1 MMKHLLS
8 LFAFSATLHTALLV
22 HSAED
27 LTVLPPPT
35 GEVTESG
42 LVYQALQKRA
52 HEAFAKRKEV
62 YENIKT
68 PADCE
73 AYQKRM
79 KDFFRTQIGG
89 FPERTPLN
97 PRVIGKLKGDG
108 FRVENVI
115 YESWP
120 GHHVTANLYL
130 PTTPPPYPGVLVP
143 CGHSHNGKASDG
155 YQRACMLLAKNG
167 MAALCYDPIG
177 QGERYQVLSEQ
188 PNEFF
193 KGGSRYRPP
202 HPRVQ
207 YYCTAEHTLM
217 TVSAIPLGSNSARY
231 RIWDGMRSIDYLV
244 SRPEI
249 DASRIGCT
257 GNSGGGTLTSYI
269 MALDE
274 RVQAA
279 APVCYSTMYRY
290 LIDFNGPQDGE
301 QNIFG
306 QLAYGMDIAD
316 YTLMRAPKP
325 TLICA
330 GTHDSTF
337 KIDGTWELF
346 REAKRFYTRMGY
358 AERVDI
364 IEADAPHGFTI
375 KLREGSA
382 RWMNRW
388 LMHKENAIFEGDLP
402 VFTDEE
408 LQCSQSGQILL
419 DAGERSLFEINDG
432 LNQQLAKERAELWS
446 SGDLGTLRDQVRKV
460 SGIKR
465 LADIPR
471 PESKV
476 VGSIERPG
484 YKITKL
490 IITPDHSVPLPA
502 LLFEPKAPSGKRAL
516 YLHGEGKQVD
526 AAAGGPIEQRV
537 KQGETVLAVDIRAIG
552 ETSRKN
558 NRKIGWSH
566 GLLGPN
572 YHEWAVAYLLGES
585 MVKLRAEDILVAT
598 RFLSEYHSQGQ
609 PQQVELVAI
618 GETAIPALHAAA
630 LEPDLFS
637 EVNLHR
643 MISSWGEVVK
653 TPETQNQLIN
663 TVHGS
668 LKIYDLP
675 NLITLTGKE
684 RVKVS
689 HPADVKAGLATRKP

>member
-1 MMKHLLS
+1 MSRLLS
-8 LFAFSATLHTALLV
+8 LIVLLCV
-22 HSAED
+22 PAVSLIAEAAED
-27 LTVLPPPT
+27 LNVLPPAT
-35 GEVTESG
+35 GKAAETG
-42 LVYQALQKRA
+42 LVYHALQQRA
-52 HEAFAKRKEV
+52 DEAYANRKAT
-62 YENIKT
+62 YEALKT
-68 PADCE
+68 PEECM

-79 KDFFRTQIGG
+79 KEFFRTQIGG

-108 FRVENVI
+108 FHVENLI

-130 PTTPPPYPGVLVP
+130 PNTKPPYPGVLVP
-143 CGHSHNGKASDG
+143 CGHSHDGKAAAA
-155 YQRACMLLAKNG
+155 YQRACILLAKNG

-193 KGGSRYRPP
+193 RGGSRYRPP
-202 HPRVQ
+202 HPQVQ
-207 YYCTAEHTLM
+207 FYCTAEHTLM
-217 TVSAIPLGSNSARY
+217 SVSSIPLGSNSARY
-231 RIWDGMRSIDYLV
+231 RIWDGMRGIDYLV
-244 SRPEI
+244 SRPDI
-249 DASRIGCT
+249 DPKRIGCT

-274 RVQAA
+274 RVQCA
-279 APVCYSTMYRY
+279 APVCYSTMFRY
-290 LIDFNGPQDGE
+290 LVDFNGPQDGE

-346 REAKRFYTRMGY
+346 REAKRVYTRLGY
-358 AERVDI
+358 AERVGI

-375 KLREGSA
+375 QLREGAA

-388 LMHKENAIFEGDLP
+388 LLHKENPIFEGDLP

-432 LNQQLAKERAELWS
+432 LNQRLAKERAELWNS
-446 SGDLGTLRDQVRKV
+446 EDSKSLREKVRKV
-460 SGIKR
+460 SGVKK
-465 LADIPR
+465 LAALPR
-471 PESKV
+471 PEFKE
-476 VGSIERPG
+476 VGTIKRSG
-484 YKITKL
+484 YQIKKMIL
-490 IITPDHSVPLPA
+490 TPDHGVPLPA
-502 LLFEPKAPSGKRAL
+502 LLFQPENPSGELVL
-516 YLHGEGKQVD
+516 YLHGDGKQID
-526 AAAGGPIEQRV
+526 AGEGAAIAQRM
-537 KQGETVLAVDIRAIG
+537 KQGDVVMAVDVRCIG

-558 NRKIGWSH
+558 NRRIGWSH

-572 YHEWAVAYLLGES
+572 YHECALAYLLGDS
-585 MVKLRAEDILVAT
+585 MVKLRAEDILVAA
-598 RFLSEYHSQGQ
+598 RFLSENQSNAK
-609 PQQVELVAI
+609 PRKIKLTAI

-630 LEPDLFS
+630 LEPDQFS
-637 EVNLHR
+637 QVSLSR
-643 MISSWGEVVK
+643 MIPSWGEVVK
-653 TPETQNQLIN
+653 TPETHNQLIN
-663 TVHGS
+663 TVHGA
-668 LKIYDLP
+668 LKVYDLP
-675 NLITLTGKE
+675 DLIKLAGASK
-684 RVKVS
+684 VKVTQPS
-689 HPADVKAGLATRKP
+689 TVAEDLAAKTP

>member
-1 MMKHLLS
+1 MNRLLS
-8 LFAFSATLHTALLV
+8 LFVLFSVLAVSAL
-22 HSAED
+22 SGAAED
-27 LTVLPPPT
+27 LNVLPPLE
-35 GEVTESG
+35 GEAAESG
-42 LVYQALQKRA
+42 LVYQALQQRA
-52 HEAFAKRKEV
+52 HEAFAQRKSA
-62 YENIKT
+62 YEELKT
-68 PADCE
+68 AEDCV

-79 KDFFRTQIGG
+79 REFFRSQIGG

-108 FRVENVI
+108 FHVENVI

-130 PTTPPPYPGVLVP
+130 PNTKPPYPGVLVP
-143 CGHSHNGKASDG
+143 CGHSHDGKAAAA
-155 YQRACMLLAKNG
+155 YQRACILLAKNG

-193 KGGSRYRPP
+193 RGGSRYRPP

-217 TVSAIPLGSNSARY
+217 SVSSIPLGSNSARY

-244 SRPEI
+244 SRPDI
-249 DASRIGCT
+249 DAKRIGCT

-269 MALDE
+269 MALDD

-290 LIDFNGPQDGE
+290 LVDFNGPQDGE

-330 GTHDSTF
+330 GTHDRTF

-375 KLREGSA
+375 QLREGSA

-388 LMHKENAIFEGDLP
+388 LMHKENPIFEGDLP

-432 LNQQLAKERAELWS
+432 LNQQLAKDRAELWN
-446 SGDLGTLRDQVRKV
+446 SGDLKTLRDRVREV
-460 SGIKR
+460 SGVKK
-465 LADIPR
+465 LGELLR
-471 PESKV
+471 PEFKE
-476 VGSIERPG
+476 VGTVQRPG
-484 YKITKL
+484 YQITKL
-490 IITPDHSVPLPA
+490 IIKPGHGVPLPA
-502 LLFEPKAPSGKRAL
+502 LLFEPKTRTGELVL
-516 YLHGEGKQVD
+516 YLHGGGKDVD
-526 AAAGGPIEQRV
+526 AGAGAAIEERV
-537 KQGETVLAVDIRAIG
+537 KQGDVVLALDVRCIG

-572 YHEWAVAYLLGES
+572 YHEWALAYLLGDS

-598 RFLSEYHSQGQ
+598 RFLSETQSKSK
-609 PQQVELVAI
+609 PEPIVLTAI

-630 LEPDLFS
+630 LEPGLFS
-637 EVNLHR
+637 KVNLSQ
-643 MISSWGEVVK
+643 MIPSWGDVVK
-653 TPETQNQLIN
+653 TPETHNQLIN
-663 TVHGS
+663 TVHGA
-668 LKIYDLP
+668 LKVYDLP
-675 NLITLTGKE
+675 ELIKLAGNAK
-684 RVKVS
+684 VKVTQ
-689 HPADVKAGLATRKP
+689 PAGVTDDLAVKAP

>member
-1 MMKHLLS
+1 MNRLLS
-8 LFAFSATLHTALLV
+8 LLVLFSVLV
-22 HSAED
+22 VSLIAEAADD
-27 LTVLPPPT
+27 LNVLPPLE
-35 GEVTESG
+35 GEAAESG
-42 LVYQALQKRA
+42 LVYHALQQRA
-52 HEAFAKRKEV
+52 HEAFAKRKSV
-62 YENIKT
+62 YEELKT
-68 PADCE
+68 PEDCV

-79 KDFFRTQIGG
+79 REFFRTQIGG

-108 FRVENVI
+108 FHVENVI

-130 PTTPPPYPGVLVP
+130 PNTKPPYPGVLVP
-143 CGHSHNGKASDG
+143 CGHSHDGKAAAA
-155 YQRACMLLAKNG
+155 YQRACILLAKNG

-193 KGGSRYRPP
+193 RGGSRYRPP

-217 TVSAIPLGSNSARY
+217 SVSSIPLGGNSARY
-231 RIWDGMRSIDYLV
+231 RIWDGMRSIDYLI

-249 DASRIGCT
+249 DAKRIGCT

-269 MALDE
+269 MALDD

-279 APVCYSTMYRY
+279 APVCYSTMFRY
-290 LIDFNGPQDGE
+290 LVDFNGPQDGE
-301 QNIFG
+301 QVIFG

-330 GTHDSTF
+330 GTHDRTF

-375 KLREGSA
+375 QLREGSA

-388 LMHKENAIFEGDLP
+388 LMHKENPIFEGDLP

-432 LNQQLAKERAELWS
+432 LNQQLAKDRAELWN
-446 SGDLGTLRDQVRKV
+446 SGELKTLRERVREV
-460 SGIKR
+460 SGVKK
-465 LADIPR
+465 LGELLR
-471 PESKV
+471 PEFKE
-476 VGSIERPG
+476 VGSIQRPD
-484 YKITKL
+484 YQITKL
-490 IITPDHSVPLPA
+490 IIKPGHGVPLPA
-502 LLFEPKAPSGKRAL
+502 LLFQPKERTGELVL
-516 YLHGEGKQVD
+516 YLHGGGKDVD
-526 AAAGGPIEQRV
+526 AGAGAAIEQRV
-537 KQGETVLAVDIRAIG
+537 KQGDVVLAVDVRCIG

-572 YHEWAVAYLLGES
+572 YHEWALAYLLGDS

-598 RFLSEYHSQGQ
+598 RFLSETQSKNK
-609 PQQVELVAI
+609 PEPVVLTAI

-630 LEPDLFS
+630 LEPAMFS
-637 EVNLHR
+637 KVNLSQ
-643 MISSWGEVVK
+643 MIPSWDAVVK

-663 TVHGS
+663 TVHGA
-668 LKIYDLP
+668 LKVYDLP
-675 NLITLTGKE
+675 ELIKLAGAAK
-684 RVKVS
+684 VKITQ
-689 HPADVKAGLATRKP
+689 PAGVTDDLAVKAP

>member
-1 MMKHLLS
+1 MNRLLS
-8 LFAFSATLHTALLV
+8 LLAFVSIFAVSLL
-22 HSAED
+22 SEAAED
-27 LTVLPPPT
+27 LNVLPHLT
-35 GEVTESG
+35 GDAAESG
-42 LVYQALQKRA
+42 LVYHALQQQA
-52 HEAFAKRKEV
+52 HAAFAKRKAV
-62 YENIKT
+62 YEELKT
-68 PADCE
+68 PEDCV

-79 KDFFRTQIGG
+79 REFFRSQIGG

-108 FRVENVI
+108 FHVENVI

-130 PTTPPPYPGVLVP
+130 PNTKPPYPGVLVP
-143 CGHSHNGKASDG
+143 CGHSHDGKAAAA
-155 YQRACMLLAKNG
+155 YQRACILLAKNG

-193 KGGSRYRPP
+193 RGGSRYRPP

-217 TVSAIPLGSNSARY
+217 SVSSIPLGSNAARY

-244 SRPEI
+244 SRPDI
-249 DASRIGCT
+249 DAKRIGCT

-269 MALDE
+269 MALDD
-274 RVQAA
+274 RVQSA

-290 LIDFNGPQDGE
+290 LVDFNGPQDGE
-301 QNIFG
+301 QVIFG

-375 KLREGSA
+375 QLREGSA

-388 LMHKENAIFEGDLP
+388 LLHKENAIVEGDLP

-432 LNQQLAKERAELWS
+432 LNQQLAKERAELWN
-446 SGDLGTLRDQVRKV
+446 SGDLKTLRDQVREV
-460 SGIKR
+460 SGVKK
-465 LADIPR
+465 LAELLR
-471 PESKV
+471 PEFKEV
-476 VGSIERPG
+476 VTLQRPG
-484 YKITKL
+484 YQITKL
-490 IITPDHSVPLPA
+490 IITPGHGVPLPA
-502 LLFEPKAPSGKRAL
+502 LLFQPEQRTGELVL
-516 YLHGEGKQVD
+516 YLHGGGKQVD
-526 AAAGGPIEQRV
+526 AGEGAAIEQRV
-537 KQGETVLAVDIRAIG
+537 KQGDVVLAIDIRCIG

-572 YHEWAVAYLLGES
+572 YHEWALAYLLGDS
-585 MVKLRAEDILVAT
+585 MVKLRAEDILLAT
-598 RFLSEYHSQGQ
+598 RFLSETQSKAK
-609 PQQVELVAI
+609 PEPVVLTAI

-637 EVNLHR
+637 KVNLSQ
-643 MISSWGEVVK
+643 MIPSWGEVVK

-663 TVHGS
+663 TVHGA
-668 LKIYDLP
+668 LKVYDLP
-675 NLITLTGKE
+675 ELIKLAGDTK
-684 RVKVS
+684 VKVTQ
-689 HPADVKAGLATRKP
+689 PASVTEELTVKAP

>member
-1 MMKHLLS
+1 MNRLLS
-8 LFAFSATLHTALLV
+8 LLVLFSVLV
-22 HSAED
+22 VSLIAEAADD
-27 LTVLPPPT
+27 LNVLPPLE
-35 GEVTESG
+35 GEAAESG
-42 LVYQALQKRA
+42 LVYHALQQRA
-52 HEAFAKRKEV
+52 HEAFAKRKSV
-62 YENIKT
+62 YEELKT
-68 PADCE
+68 PEDCV

-79 KDFFRTQIGG
+79 REFFRTQIGG

-108 FRVENVI
+108 FHVENVI

-130 PTTPPPYPGVLVP
+130 PNTKPPYPGVLVP
-143 CGHSHNGKASDG
+143 CGHSHDGKAAAA
-155 YQRACMLLAKNG
+155 YQRACILLAKNG

-193 KGGSRYRPP
+193 RGGSRYRPP

-217 TVSAIPLGSNSARY
+217 SVSSIPLGGNSARY
-231 RIWDGMRSIDYLV
+231 RIWDGMRSIDYLI

-249 DASRIGCT
+249 DAKRIGCT

-269 MALDE
+269 MALDD

-279 APVCYSTMYRY
+279 APVCYSTMFRY
-290 LIDFNGPQDGE
+290 LVDFNGPQDGE
-301 QNIFG
+301 QVIFG

-330 GTHDSTF
+330 GTHDRTF

-375 KLREGSA
+375 QLREGSA

-388 LMHKENAIFEGDLP
+388 LMHKENPIFEGDLP

-432 LNQQLAKERAELWS
+432 LNQQLAKDRVELWN
-446 SGDLGTLRDQVRKV
+446 SGDLKTLRERVREV
-460 SGIKR
+460 SGVKK
-465 LADIPR
+465 LGELLR
-471 PESKV
+471 PEFKE
-476 VGSIERPG
+476 VGSIQRPD
-484 YKITKL
+484 YQITKL
-490 IITPDHSVPLPA
+490 IIKPGHGVPLPA
-502 LLFEPKAPSGKRAL
+502 LLFQPKERTGELVL
-516 YLHGEGKQVD
+516 YLHGGGKDVD
-526 AAAGGPIEQRV
+526 AGAGAAIEQRV
-537 KQGETVLAVDIRAIG
+537 KQGDVVLAVDVRCIG

-572 YHEWAVAYLLGES
+572 YHEWALAYLLGDS

-598 RFLSEYHSQGQ
+598 RFLSETQSKNK
-609 PQQVELVAI
+609 PEPVVLTAI

-630 LEPDLFS
+630 LEPAMFS
-637 EVNLHR
+637 KVNLSQ
-643 MISSWGEVVK
+643 MIPSWGAVVK

-663 TVHGS
+663 TVHGA
-668 LKIYDLP
+668 LKVYDLP
-675 NLITLTGKE
+675 ELIKLAGATK
-684 RVKVS
+684 VKITQ
-689 HPADVKAGLATRKP
+689 PAGVTDDLAVKAP

>member
-1 MMKHLLS
+1 MKCLLTLLLLS
-8 LFAFSATLHTALLV
+8 ISFNLAHYA
-22 HSAED
+22 HSEED
-27 LTVLPPPT
+27 LKVLPPLK
-35 GEVTESG
+35 GEAAETG
-42 LVYQALQKRA
+42 LVYSALTKKA
-52 HEAFAKRKEV
+52 HEAFAKRKV
-62 YENIKT
+62 TYEEIKT
-68 PADCE
+68 PEDCLT
-73 AYQKRM
+73 YQKRM
-79 KDFFRTQIGG
+79 QKFFRDQIGG
-89 FPERTPLN
+89 FPERPPLN

-130 PTTPPPYPGVLVP
+130 PDSPPPYPGVLVP
-143 CGHSHNGKASDG
+143 CGHSHNGKASDA
-155 YQRACMLLAKNG
+155 YQRACILLAKNG

-244 SRPEI
+244 SRPDI
-249 DASRIGCT
+249 DPERIGCT

-269 MALDE
+269 MALDD
-274 RVQAA
+274 RVQCA

-290 LIDFNGPQDGE
+290 LVDFNGPQDGE

-375 KLREGSA
+375 RLREGSA
-382 RWMNRW
+382 RWMSRW
-388 LMHKENAIFEGDLP
+388 LLKKDQPIFEGELP
-402 VFTDEE
+402 VFSDEE

-432 LNQQLAKERAELWS
+432 LNQQLAKKRTELWS
-446 SGDLGTLRDQVRKV
+446 SNDLDTLRDQVREV
-460 SGIKR
+460 SGVNR
-465 LADIPR
+465 LAELPR
-471 PESKV
+471 PEFKKV
-476 VGSIERPG
+476 GTLERPD
-484 YKITKL
+484 YQITKL
-490 IITPDHSVPLPA
+490 IVTPGHEVPLPA
-502 LLFEPKAPSGKRAL
+502 LLFQPNSPSGKLVL
-516 YLHGEGKQVD
+516 YLHGEGKQAD
-526 AAAGGPIEQRV
+526 AEAGGPIEKRV
-537 KQGETVLAVDIRAIG
+537 KQGESVLAIDIRCIG
-552 ETSRKN
+552 ETSRKD

-572 YHEWAVAYLLGES
+572 YHEWALAYLLGNS

-598 RFLSEYHSQGQ
+598 RFLSEYPSKDN
-609 PQQVELVAI
+609 PQKVELVAI

-630 LEPDLFS
+630 LEPELYS
-637 EVNLHR
+637 EISLSQ
-643 MISSWGEVVK
+643 MINSWGDVVK
-653 TPETQNQLIN
+653 TPDTRNQLIN

-668 LKIYDLP
+668 LQVYDLP
-675 NLITLTGKE
+675 NLITLAGKD
-684 RVKVS
+684 RIKVS
-689 HPADVKAGLATRKP
+689 HPADVKAGLANRTP

>member
-1 MMKHLLS
+1 MNRLLLLT
-8 LFAFSATLHTALLV
+8 LFGFLSVVSPIANA
-22 HSAED
+22 AED
-27 LTVLPPPT
+27 LTVLPALE
-35 GEVTESG
+35 GAAAESG

-52 HEAFAKRKEV
+52 HEAFAKRKET

-73 AYQKRM
+73 AYQKRL

-143 CGHSHNGKASDG
+143 CGHSHNGKASAA
-155 YQRACMLLAKNG
+155 YQRACILLAKNG

-193 KGGSRYRPP
+193 QGGSRYRPP

-207 YYCTAEHTLM
+207 YYCTAEHTLFS
-217 TVSAIPLGSNSARY
+217 VSSIPLGSNAARY

-249 DASRIGCT
+249 DAKRIGCT

-269 MALDE
+269 MALDD

-330 GTHDSTF
+330 GTLDSTF

-388 LMHKENAIFEGDLP
+388 LLNKENPIFEVEDQP

-419 DAGERSLFEINDG
+419 DAGERSLFAVNDE
-432 LNQQLAKERAELWS
+432 LNQGLAEERAALWNS
-446 SGDLGTLRDQVRKV
+446 TDLSVAREKVREV
-460 SGIKR
+460 SGI
-465 LADIPR
+465 LPLDSLPR
-471 PESKV
+471 PE
-476 VGSIERPG
+476 IEEAG
-484 YKITKL
+484 KISREDYQIQKL
-490 IITPDHSVPLPA
+490 IITPDHGVPLPA
-502 LLFEPKAPSGKRAL
+502 LLFLPETRKGALVL
-516 YLHGEGKQVD
+516 YLHGGGKHLEAD
-526 AAAGGPIEQRV
+526 AGAGIERLV
-537 KQGETVLAVDIRAIG
+537 KQGDVVLAVDVRCIG
-552 ETSRKN
+552 ETSRLN
-558 NRKIGWSH
+558 NRRIGWSH

-572 YHEWAVAYLLGES
+572 YHECALAYLLGES
-585 MVKLRAEDILVAT
+585 MVKLRAEDVLVAA
-598 RFLSEYHSQGQ
+598 RFLSDYQSEKKSQ
-609 PQQVELVAI
+609 PVVLTAI
-618 GETAIPALHAAA
+618 GETSVSALHAAA
-630 LEPDLFS
+630 LEPGLFS
-637 EVNLHR
+637 KVNLSQ
-643 MISSWGEVVK
+643 MIASWGDVVK

-663 TVHGS
+663 TVHGA
-668 LKIYDLP
+668 LKVYDLP
-675 NLITLTGKE
+675 NLIQLAGAEKV
-684 RVKVS
+684 RVTQ
-689 HPADVKAGLATRKP
+689 PASVTAKLASQE

>member
-1 MMKHLLS
+1 MNRLLS
-8 LFAFSATLHTALLV
+8 LIVLFSVLV
-22 HSAED
+22 VSLISEAAED
-27 LTVLPPPT
+27 LNVLPPLD
-35 GEVTESG
+35 GEAAESG
-42 LVYQALQKRA
+42 LVYHALQKRA
-52 HEAFAKRKEV
+52 HEAFANRKAA
-62 YENIKT
+62 YEEIKT
-68 PADCE
+68 AEDCL

-79 KDFFRTQIGG
+79 QEFFRSQIGG

-108 FRVENVI
+108 FHVENVI

-130 PTTPPPYPGVLVP
+130 PDSKPPYPGVLVP
-143 CGHSHNGKASDG
+143 CGHSHNGKAADG
-155 YQRACMLLAKNG
+155 YQRACILLAKNG

-193 KGGSRYRPP
+193 RGGSRYRPP
-202 HPRVQ
+202 HPQVQ
-207 YYCTAEHTLM
+207 FYCTAEHTLM
-217 TVSAIPLGSNSARY
+217 SVSSIPLGSNSARY

-249 DASRIGCT
+249 DAKRIGCT

-279 APVCYSTMYRY
+279 APVCYSTMFRY
-290 LIDFNGPQDGE
+290 LVDFNGPQDGE
-301 QNIFG
+301 QVIFG
-306 QLAYGMDIAD
+306 QLAYGMDITD

-330 GTHDSTF
+330 GTHDRTF

-375 KLREGSA
+375 QLREGSA

-388 LMHKENAIFEGDLP
+388 LMHKENPIFEGDLP

-432 LNQQLAKERAELWS
+432 LNQHLAKDRAELWN
-446 SGDLGTLRDQVRKV
+446 SGDLKTLRDRVREV
-460 SGIKR
+460 SGVKK
-465 LADIPR
+465 LGELLR
-471 PESKV
+471 PEFKE
-476 VGSIERPG
+476 VGSIQRPD
-484 YKITKL
+484 YQITKL
-490 IITPDHSVPLPA
+490 IIKPGHGVPLPA
-502 LLFEPKAPSGKRAL
+502 LLFQPKERSGELVL
-516 YLHGEGKQVD
+516 YLHGGGKDVD
-526 AAAGGPIEQRV
+526 AGAGAAIEQRV
-537 KQGETVLAVDIRAIG
+537 KQGDVVLAVDVRCIG

-572 YHEWAVAYLLGES
+572 YHEWALANLLGNS
-585 MVKLRAEDILVAT
+585 MVKLRAEDILVAA
-598 RFLSEYHSQGQ
+598 RFLSETQSKNK
-609 PQQVELVAI
+609 PEPVVLTAI

-630 LEPDLFS
+630 LEPAMFS
-637 EVNLHR
+637 KVNLSQ
-643 MISSWGEVVK
+643 MIPSWGAVVK

-663 TVHGS
+663 TVHGA
-668 LKIYDLP
+668 LKVYDLP
-675 NLITLTGKE
+675 ELIKLAGETK
-684 RVKVS
+684 VKITQ
-689 HPADVKAGLATRKP
+689 PAGVTDDLAVKAP

>member
-1 MMKHLLS
+1 MNRLLLLT
-8 LFAFSATLHTALLV
+8 LFGFLSVVSPIANA
-22 HSAED
+22 AED
-27 LTVLPPPT
+27 LTVLPALEGT
-35 GEVTESG
+35 AAESG

-68 PADCE
+68 PEDCE

-89 FPERTPLN
+89 FPERMPLN

-130 PTTPPPYPGVLVP
+130 PDSKPPYPGVLVP
-143 CGHSHNGKASDG
+143 CGHSHNGKASAA
-155 YQRACMLLAKNG
+155 YQRACILLAKNG

-207 YYCTAEHTLM
+207 YYCTAEHTLFS
-217 TVSAIPLGSNSARY
+217 VSSIPLGSNAARY

-249 DASRIGCT
+249 NAKRIGCT

-269 MALDE
+269 MALDD

-330 GTHDSTF
+330 GTLDSTF

-346 REAKRFYTRMGY
+346 REAKRFYTRLGY
-358 AERVDI
+358 AERVGI

-375 KLREGSA
+375 QLREGAA

-388 LMHKENAIFEGDLP
+388 LLNKENPIFEVEDQP

-419 DAGERSLFEINDG
+419 DAGERSLFAVNDD
-432 LNQQLAKERAELWS
+432 LNQKLAAERTAFWS
-446 SGDLGTLRDQVRKV
+446 STDVSAARDKVREI
-460 SGIKR
+460 SGIQP
-465 LADIPR
+465 LGSLPR
-471 PESKV
+471 PEFKE
-476 VGSIERPG
+476 VGSISRDG
-484 YKITKL
+484 YQIQKL
-490 IITPDHSVPLPA
+490 IVTPDHGTPLPA
-502 LLFEPKAPSGKRAL
+502 LLFLPNMRQGDLVL
-516 YLHGEGKQVD
+516 YLHGGGKQVEAETG
-526 AAAGGPIEQRV
+526 AAIEQLV
-537 KQGETVLAVDIRAIG
+537 KQGDVVLALDVRCIG

-558 NRKIGWSH
+558 NRRIGWSH

-572 YHEWAVAYLLGES
+572 YHECALAYLLGES
-585 MVKLRAEDILVAT
+585 MVKLRAEDILVAA
-598 RFLSEYHSQGQ
+598 RFLSESQSKKKTN
-609 PQQVELVAI
+609 PVVVTAI

-630 LEPDLFS
+630 LEPGLFS
-637 EVNLHR
+637 KVNLSQ
-643 MISSWGEVVK
+643 MITSWGEVVK

-663 TVHGS
+663 TVHGA
-668 LKIYDLP
+668 LKVYDLP
-675 NLITLTGKE
+675 NLIQLAGREKVQVTL
-684 RVKVS
+684 
-689 HPADVKAGLATRKP
+689 PASVTAGLASQE

>member
-1 MMKHLLS
+1 MNRLLS
-8 LFAFSATLHTALLV
+8 LLVLFSVLV
-22 HSAED
+22 VSLIVEAADD
-27 LTVLPPPT
+27 LNVLPPLE
-35 GEVTESG
+35 GEAAESG
-42 LVYQALQKRA
+42 PVYHALQQRA
-52 HEAFAKRKEV
+52 HEAFAKRKSV
-62 YENIKT
+62 YEELKT
-68 PADCE
+68 PEDCV

-79 KDFFRTQIGG
+79 REFFRTQIGG

-108 FRVENVI
+108 FHVENVI

-130 PTTPPPYPGVLVP
+130 PNTKPPYPGVLVP
-143 CGHSHNGKASDG
+143 CGHSHDGKAAAA
-155 YQRACMLLAKNG
+155 YQRACILLAKNG

-193 KGGSRYRPP
+193 RGGSRYRPP

-217 TVSAIPLGSNSARY
+217 SVSSIPLGGNSARY
-231 RIWDGMRSIDYLV
+231 RIWDGMRSIDYLI

-249 DASRIGCT
+249 DAKRIGCT

-269 MALDE
+269 MALDD

-279 APVCYSTMYRY
+279 APVCYSTMFRY
-290 LIDFNGPQDGE
+290 LVDFNGPQDGE
-301 QNIFG
+301 QVIFG

-330 GTHDSTF
+330 GTHDRTF

-375 KLREGSA
+375 QLREGSA

-388 LMHKENAIFEGDLP
+388 LMHKENPIFEGDLP

-432 LNQQLAKERAELWS
+432 LNQQLAKDRVELWN
-446 SGDLGTLRDQVRKV
+446 SGDLKTLRERVREV
-460 SGIKR
+460 SGVKK
-465 LADIPR
+465 LGELLR
-471 PESKV
+471 PEFKE
-476 VGSIERPG
+476 VGSIQRPD
-484 YKITKL
+484 YQITKL
-490 IITPDHSVPLPA
+490 IIKPGHGVPLPA
-502 LLFEPKAPSGKRAL
+502 LLFQPKQRTGELVL
-516 YLHGEGKQVD
+516 YLHGGGKDVD
-526 AAAGGPIEQRV
+526 AGAGAAIEQRV
-537 KQGETVLAVDIRAIG
+537 KQGDVVLAVDVRCIG

-572 YHEWAVAYLLGES
+572 YHEWALAYLLGDS
-585 MVKLRAEDILVAT
+585 MVKLRAEDILVAA
-598 RFLSEYHSQGQ
+598 RFLSETQSKNK
-609 PQQVELVAI
+609 PEPVVLTAI

-630 LEPDLFS
+630 LEPAMFS
-637 EVNLHR
+637 KVNLSQ
-643 MISSWGEVVK
+643 MIPSWGAVVK

-663 TVHGS
+663 TVHGA
-668 LKIYDLP
+668 LKVYDLP
-675 NLITLTGKE
+675 ELIKLAGATK
-684 RVKVS
+684 VKITQ
-689 HPADVKAGLATRKP
+689 PAGVTDDLAVKAP

>member
-1 MMKHLLS
+1 MNRLPS
-8 LFAFSATLHTALLV
+8 LIVLFSVLIVSVFAEA
-22 HSAED
+22 AED
-27 LTVLPPPT
+27 LNVLPPLK
-35 GEVTESG
+35 GDAAESG
-42 LVYQALQKRA
+42 LVYHALQQQA
-52 HEAFAKRKEV
+52 HAAFAKRKAT
-62 YENIKT
+62 YEAIKT
-68 PADCE
+68 TEDCV
-73 AYQKRM
+73 AYQKQM
-79 KDFFRTQIGG
+79 KEFFRTQVGG

-97 PRVIGKLKGDG
+97 PRVIGHLKGDG

-130 PTTPPPYPGVLVP
+130 PNTKPPYPGVLVP
-143 CGHSHNGKASDG
+143 CGHSHDGKAADG

-177 QGERYQVLSEQ
+177 QGERYQVLSKE

-193 KGGSRYRPP
+193 RGGSRYRPP

-217 TVSAIPLGSNSARY
+217 TVSSIPLGSNSARY

-244 SRPEI
+244 SRPDI
-249 DASRIGCT
+249 DPKRIGCT

-274 RVQAA
+274 RVQCA
-279 APVCYSTMYRY
+279 APVCYSTMFRY
-290 LIDFNGPQDGE
+290 LVDFNGPQDGE
-301 QNIFG
+301 QVIFG

-358 AERVDI
+358 AERVGI

-375 KLREGSA
+375 QLREGAA

-388 LMHKENAIFEGDLP
+388 LMHKENPIFEGDLP
-402 VFTDEE
+402 VFTDQE

-419 DAGERSLFEINDG
+419 DAGERSLFEINDS
-432 LNQQLAKERAELWS
+432 LNHQLATERTELWS
-446 SGDLGTLRDQVRKV
+446 SGDLKTLRDRVREV
-460 SGIKR
+460 SGIAQ
-465 LADIPR
+465 LAELPR
-471 PESKV
+471 PEFKE
-476 VGSIERPG
+476 VGTIQRPG
-484 YKITKL
+484 YQITKL
-490 IITPDHSVPLPA
+490 ILNPAHGVPLPA
-502 LLFEPKAPSGKRAL
+502 LLFQPENPSGELVL
-516 YLHGEGKQVD
+516 YLQGEGKQID
-526 AAAGGPIEQRV
+526 AGEGAAIAERV
-537 KQGETVLAVDIRAIG
+537 KLGDIVLAVDVRCIG

-572 YHEWAVAYLLGES
+572 YHEWALAYLLGDS
-585 MVKLRAEDILVAT
+585 MVKLRSEDILVAA
-598 RFLSEYHSQGQ
+598 RFLSEYQSKAK
-609 PQQVELVAI
+609 PEKVELIAI
-618 GETAIPALHAAA
+618 GETAIPALDAAA
-630 LEPDLFS
+630 LEPDQFS
-637 EVNLHR
+637 KISLSR
-643 MISSWGEVVK
+643 MIPSWGEVVK

-663 TVHGS
+663 TVHGA
-668 LKIYDLP
+668 LKVYDLP
-675 NLITLTGKE
+675 ELIKLAGDSK
-684 RVKVS
+684 VKVS
-689 HPADVKAGLATRKP
+689 QPASVTADLAVKAD